1 MLPQYVAR
9 YEETILPLISFIE
22 LSNPGKSE
30 AINQTGRLLTNTSQQ
45 KGREMVGFKTLST
58 YDLIMVAIAFIVHL
72 KAER

>member
-9 YEETILPLISFIE
+9 CEETILPLICFIE

-30 AINQTGRLLTNTSQQ
+30 AIRQTGRLLTNTSQQ